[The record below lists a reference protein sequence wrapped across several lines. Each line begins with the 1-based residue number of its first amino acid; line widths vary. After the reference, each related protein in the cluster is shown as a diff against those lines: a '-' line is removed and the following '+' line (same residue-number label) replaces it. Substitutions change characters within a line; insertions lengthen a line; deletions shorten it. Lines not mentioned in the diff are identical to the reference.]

1 MIIQIIVKD
10 EMRTVKNTWNL
21 GVIIEDFE
29 REELTPEIKER
40 LEILKE
46 LQNQLSQSE
55 HIIDAIL
62 DQDVKKALSFSK
74 TQSVRA
80 SKPRNTNGVT
90 PAERKERNMEICKK
104 WRKNLTR
111 KYPLSKHSFA
121 KRQSKSYSISVRQ
134 IDKIITL
141 FE

>member
-62 DQDVKKALSFSK
+62 DQDVKK
-74 TQSVRA
+74 
-80 SKPRNTNGVT
+80 
-90 PAERKERNMEICKK
+90 
-104 WRKNLTR
+104 
-111 KYPLSKHSFA
+111 H
-121 KRQSKSYSISVRQ
+121 
-134 IDKIITL
+134 
-141 FE
+141 